1 MKSYH
6 GGSMLLDKIAR
17 LKLKWGGN
25 MDDDL
30 SCKVDGYLPSPPA
43 AVVSVAVGPVSVSPA
58 SPPPA
63 VPVSVPVSLGVG
75 LGLGL
80 RLSLGVSLPQVA
92 VASPVVVW
100 AVGVSPPV
108 PVGAGVS
115 PIPVAVVAVPPWLD
129 FGVSPGLSLRVPLP
143 QVAV

>member
-1 MKSYH
+1 
-6 GGSMLLDKIAR
+6 
-17 LKLKWGGN
+17 

-43 AVVSVAVGPVSVSPA
+43 AVVSVAVWPVSVSPA
-58 SPPPA
+58 TPPPA
-63 VPVSVPVSLGVG
+63 VPVSVPVSLGV
-75 LGLGL
+75 GLGL

-115 PIPVAVVAVPPWLD
+115 VVAVPPWLG
-129 FGVSPGLSLRVPLP
+129 FSVGLGFRLCVGGCYESENYEKLHGSSSN
-143 QVAV
+143 